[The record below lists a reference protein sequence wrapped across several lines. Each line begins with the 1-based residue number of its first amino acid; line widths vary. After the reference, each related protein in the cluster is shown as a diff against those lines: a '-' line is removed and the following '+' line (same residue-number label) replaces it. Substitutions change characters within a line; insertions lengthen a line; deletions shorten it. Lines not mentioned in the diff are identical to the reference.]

1 MSQHE
6 IIKEATEFQK
16 LTAYVA
22 EFLQSGLFQFVL
34 GQVAY
39 FQTGKFN
46 MSDSFQDWS
55 CSSACSLPSYCRLP
69 RCTKIR
75 FPETFSGSGKVSV
88 LVIINI
94 YSLFKNIKE
103 QSEREN

>member
-34 GQVAY
+34 GQVACQIV
-39 FQTGKFN
+39 FKTGAAAVPVHYLHTVVYPAVQKFV
-46 MSDSFQDWS
+46 SQKH
-55 CSSACSLPSYCRLP
+55 SAD
-69 RCTKIR
+69 
-75 FPETFSGSGKVSV
+75 
-88 LVIINI
+88 
-94 YSLFKNIKE
+94 
-103 QSEREN
+103 QER

>member
-6 IIKEATEFQK
+6 TIKEATEFQK
-16 LTAYVA
+16 LKAYVA
-22 EFLQSGLFQFVL
+22 DFLQSGLFQFVL
-34 GQVAY
+34 GQVAS

-88 LVIINI
+88 LVIFNI
-94 YSLFKNIKE
+94 YSLIFKNIKE
-103 QSEREN
+103 